1 LEVFENGSAFIQKI
15 SSVGASLL
23 AKASGQ
29 SIFAVADTPLSRAG
43 SLPQVSCWVIEFL
56 NTALDFPVCPPQ
68 VDPRLIS
75 SPSLKG
81 LKMENSRATAR
92 PAVWLMLVIV
102 LVALN
107 LRPSMAA
114 VGPLLSA
121 IRDDIPLSF
130 SLASLLTMLP
140 VMAMGL
146 AMFYGIAITRRLGEH
161 RTVLLSLLIIGL
173 ATLSRLFI
181 DSAAELIVS
190 AVLAG
195 IGIALIQALM
205 PALIKSR
212 FPNHMAVCMGL
223 YVTSIMGGA
232 ALAASFAP
240 MVMGVTGNWRS
251 GLAIWA
257 VLASLA
263 LVFWWS
269 QRRSLSATAATT
281 TRKDSFYNNSRAWL
295 LAIFF
300 GLGTASY
307 TCVLAWLAP
316 YYVEKGWS
324 EQSAGL
330 LLGFLTA
337 MEVISGL
344 VVPAIANRS
353 RDRRSVLT
361 VLLGLIIAGFC
372 GLILSPQHLSFF
384 WPCLLGLGIGGL
396 FPMSLIVSLDH
407 LDNPQRAGGLTA
419 FVQGIGYMIAGL
431 SPLMA
436 GIVRDQLGS
445 FEWAWWSLTA
455 VMVIML
461 LMVRRFDPRHYARHF
476 G

>member
-1 LEVFENGSAFIQKI
+1 
-15 SSVGASLL
+15 
-23 AKASGQ
+23 
-29 SIFAVADTPLSRAG
+29 
-43 SLPQVSCWVIEFL
+43 
-56 NTALDFPVCPPQ
+56 
-68 VDPRLIS
+68 
-75 SPSLKG
+75 
-81 LKMENSRATAR
+81 MENPRATTR
-92 PAVWLMLVIV
+92 PAVWLMLAIV

-114 VGPLLSA
+114 IGPLLSA
-121 IRDDIPLSF
+121 IRSDIPLSF

-146 AMFYGIAITRRLGEH
+146 AMFFGIGVSRRLGDQ
-161 RTVLLSLLIIGL
+161 RTVMLSLLIIGV
-173 ATLSRLFI
+173 ATFSRLFV

-190 AVLAG
+190 AVMAG

-212 FPNHMAVCMGL
+212 FPDHMALCMGL

-240 MVMGVTGNWRS
+240 SVMLRTGSWR
-251 GLAIWA
+251 GALAVWA
-257 VLASLA
+257 TLTLLA

-269 QRRSLSATAATT
+269 QRNSLSSPTMANAP
-281 TRKDSFYNNSRAWL
+281 KKYSFFNNSRAWL
-295 LAIFF
+295 LALFF

-324 EQSAGL
+324 EQNAGL

-372 GLILSPQHLSFF
+372 GLIVSPQHLSLL

-407 LDNPQRAGGLTA
+407 LDNPQQAGALTA
-419 FVQGIGYMIAGL
+419 FVQGIGYLIAGL

-436 GIVRDQLGS
+436 GMIRDRLGS
-445 FEWAWWSLTA
+445 FEWAWWSLTL
-455 VMVIML
+455 VMVVML
-461 LMVRRFDPRHYARHF
+461 LMVRRFNPGHYARHF
-476 G
+476 GVPD

>member
-1 LEVFENGSAFIQKI
+1 
-15 SSVGASLL
+15 
-23 AKASGQ
+23 
-29 SIFAVADTPLSRAG
+29 
-43 SLPQVSCWVIEFL
+43 
-56 NTALDFPVCPPQ
+56 
-68 VDPRLIS
+68 
-75 SPSLKG
+75 
-81 LKMENSRATAR
+81 MENVRATSR
-92 PAVWLMLVIV
+92 PALWLMVSII

-121 IRDDIPLSF
+121 IRGDVALSF

-146 AMFYGIAITRRLGEH
+146 AMFFGLGVSQRLGEQ
-161 RTVLLSLLIIGL
+161 RTVVLSLLIIGV
-173 ATLSRLFI
+173 ATGSRLFL
-181 DSAAELIVS
+181 DSAAELILS

-212 FPNHMAVCMGL
+212 FSDNVSVCMGL

-232 ALAASFAP
+232 AIAASFAP
-240 MVMGVTGNWRS
+240 LVMTRTGSWRL

-257 VLASLA
+257 ALA
-263 LVFWWS
+263 LVALLFWWVRGS
-269 QRRSLSATAATT
+269 GMPTRVSASS
-281 TRKDSFYNNSRAWL
+281 RQESFFSNSRAWL

-316 YYVEKGWS
+316 YYMEKGWS
-324 EQSAGL
+324 EQNAGL

-337 MEVISGL
+337 MEVLSGL
-344 VVPAIANRS
+344 LTPAIANRS
-353 RDRRSVLT
+353 RDRRVVLV
-361 VLLGLIIAGFC
+361 VLLALIMVGFC
-372 GLILSPQHLSFF
+372 GLILSPHHLSLV

-407 LDNPQRAGGLTA
+407 LDNPRRAGGLTA
-419 FVQGIGYMIAGL
+419 FVQGIGYLIAGL

-436 GIVRDQLGS
+436 GMIRDQLGS
-445 FEWAWWSLTA
+445 FEWAWWSLTG
-455 VMVIML
+455 VMALMI
-461 LMVRRFDPRHYARHF
+461 LMVLRFDPRQYAKHIH
-476 G
+476 

>member
-1 LEVFENGSAFIQKI
+1 
-15 SSVGASLL
+15 
-23 AKASGQ
+23 
-29 SIFAVADTPLSRAG
+29 
-43 SLPQVSCWVIEFL
+43 
-56 NTALDFPVCPPQ
+56 
-68 VDPRLIS
+68 
-75 SPSLKG
+75 
-81 LKMENSRATAR
+81 MENVRATTR
-92 PAVWLMLVIV
+92 PALWLIASIV

-121 IRDDIPLSF
+121 IRGDIPLSF
-130 SLASLLTMLP
+130 STASLLTMLP

-146 AMFYGIAITRRLGEH
+146 AMFLGMRVAQRFGEH
-161 RTVLLSLLIIGL
+161 RTIDLSLVIIGV
-173 ATLSRLFI
+173 ATVSRLYL
-181 DSAAELIVS
+181 DSTLELILS

-195 IGIALIQALM
+195 VGIALIQAVM

-212 FPNHMAVCMGL
+212 FSDNVSLFMGL

-232 ALAASFAP
+232 AIAASFSPFVLAQ
-240 MVMGVTGNWRS
+240 TGSWRM

-257 VLASLA
+257 LLA
-263 LVFWWS
+263 LLALGFWFA
-269 QRRSLSATAATT
+269 QRSAIPQLPAAPQG
-281 TRKDSFYNNSRAWL
+281 RQESFVGNSRAWL

-324 EQSAGL
+324 EQNAGL

-344 VVPAIANRS
+344 VTPAIANRS
-353 RDRRSVLT
+353 QDKRLVLA
-361 VLLGLIIAGFC
+361 VLLALIMAGFC
-372 GLILSPQHLSFF
+372 GLILSPERFSLL

-407 LDNPQRAGGLTA
+407 LDNPRRAGGLTA
-419 FVQGIGYMIAGL
+419 FVQGIGYLIAGL
-431 SPLMA
+431 SPLIA
-436 GIVRDQLGS
+436 GMIRDQLGS

-455 VMVIML
+455 VMAVMIV
-461 LMVRRFDPRHYARHF
+461 MVLRFNPKRYAQHIQ
-476 G
+476 

>member
-1 LEVFENGSAFIQKI
+1 
-15 SSVGASLL
+15 
-23 AKASGQ
+23 
-29 SIFAVADTPLSRAG
+29 
-43 SLPQVSCWVIEFL
+43 
-56 NTALDFPVCPPQ
+56 
-68 VDPRLIS
+68 
-75 SPSLKG
+75 
-81 LKMENSRATAR
+81 MENVRATAR
-92 PAVWLMLVIV
+92 PAAWLMLAII

-121 IRDDIPLSF
+121 IRGDIQLSF
-130 SLASLLTMLP
+130 TVASLLTMLP

-146 AMFYGIAITRRLGEH
+146 AMFFGIGISQRLGEQ

-181 DSAAELIVS
+181 DSAAQLIAS
-190 AVLAG
+190 AMLAG
-195 IGIALIQALM
+195 IGVALIQALM

-212 FPNHMAVCMGL
+212 FADNVALCMGL

-232 ALAASFAP
+232 ALAASLAP
-240 MVMGVTGNWRS
+240 LVMVQTGSWRS
-251 GLAIWA
+251 GLAFWA
-257 VLASLA
+257 ILA
-263 LVFWWS
+263 LLAFVFWWF
-269 QRRSLSATAATT
+269 QRRQQPSTEMAAA
-281 TRKDSFYNNSRAWL
+281 RKDSLFANSRAWL

-324 EQSAGL
+324 EQNAGL

-344 VVPAIANRS
+344 VVPAIANRH
-353 RDRRSVLT
+353 RDRRAVLMA
-361 VLLGLIIAGFC
+361 LLTLIIAGFC
-372 GLILSPQHLSFF
+372 GLILCPQHLSLL

-407 LDNPQRAGGLTA
+407 LDNPQRAGALAA
-419 FVQGIGYMIAGL
+419 FVQGIGYLIAGL
-431 SPLMA
+431 SPLLA
-436 GIVRDQLGS
+436 GMIRDRLGS
-445 FEWAWWSLTA
+445 FEWAWWSLMA
-455 VMVIML
+455 VMGLMM
-461 LMVRRFDPRHYARHF
+461 LMVWRFDPRHYLRHF
-476 G
+476 RG

>member
-1 LEVFENGSAFIQKI
+1 
-15 SSVGASLL
+15 
-23 AKASGQ
+23 
-29 SIFAVADTPLSRAG
+29 
-43 SLPQVSCWVIEFL
+43 
-56 NTALDFPVCPPQ
+56 
-68 VDPRLIS
+68 
-75 SPSLKG
+75 
-81 LKMENSRATAR
+81 MENVRATSR
-92 PAVWLMLVIV
+92 PAPWLMFSII

-121 IRDDIPLSF
+121 IRGDIPLSF

-146 AMFYGIAITRRLGEH
+146 AMFFGIGISQRLGEQ
-161 RTVLLSLLIIGL
+161 RTVVLSLLIIGL
-173 ATLSRLFI
+173 ATVSRLFL
-181 DSAAELIVS
+181 DSATELILS

-195 IGIALIQALM
+195 VGIALIQALM

-212 FPNHMAVCMGL
+212 FSDNVSVCMGL
-223 YVTSIMGGA
+223 YVTSIMAGA
-232 ALAASFAP
+232 AIAASFAP
-240 MVMGVTGNWRS
+240 LVMTRTGSWRV

-257 VLASLA
+257 ALA
-263 LVFWWS
+263 LAALLFWWV
-269 QRRSLSATAATT
+269 QRTGMPTLGEKSS
-281 TRKDSFYNNSRAWL
+281 RKESFFRNSRAWL

-324 EQSAGL
+324 EQQAGL

-337 MEVISGL
+337 MEVLSGL
-344 VVPAIANRS
+344 LTPAIANRS
-353 RDRRSVLT
+353 RDRRPVLV
-361 VLLGLIIAGFC
+361 VLLALIMAGFC
-372 GLILSPQHLSFF
+372 GLILSPQHLSLL

-419 FVQGIGYMIAGL
+419 FVQGIGYLIAGL
-431 SPLMA
+431 SPLIA
-436 GIVRDQLGS
+436 GMIRDQLGS
-445 FEWAWWSLTA
+445 FEWAWWSLMG
-455 VMVIML
+455 VMALMI
-461 LMVRRFDPRHYARHF
+461 LMVLRFDPRHYAKHIH
-476 G
+476 